1 MVTRVKNEDD
11 MKKKELAK
19 QEAEV
24 VSHVFEYISCFHIFF
39 RLYSYCLPFMK
50 FLFTFF
56 SACQKNRKIMKKNF
70 KTIHVYEL
78 KFQQN
83 FCQEI
88 TSV

>member
-1 MVTRVKNEDD
+1 METKTGEKKERFIMVTRVKNEDD

-56 SACQKNRKIMKKNF
+56 SACIPTLYNR
-70 KTIHVYEL
+70 
-78 KFQQN
+78 Q
-83 FCQEI
+83 C
-88 TSV
+88 